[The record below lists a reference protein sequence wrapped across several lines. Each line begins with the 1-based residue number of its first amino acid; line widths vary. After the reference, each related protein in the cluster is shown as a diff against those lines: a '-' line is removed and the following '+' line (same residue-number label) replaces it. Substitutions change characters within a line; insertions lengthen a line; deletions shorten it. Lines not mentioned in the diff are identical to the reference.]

1 MKGIIE
7 EMKNLVIQN
16 NIPVFGIAK
25 ASSLE
30 SGPLGYRPSDILKSA
45 ERILCIQI
53 DVHKA

>member
-1 MKGIIE
+1 MKEIIE
-7 EMKNLVIQN
+7 EMKNLIIQN